1 MQGDFG
7 AYDFSTMTDDELY
20 DLVVQH
26 LGEYPDL
33 DLGWIE
39 VKVRDGRVT
48 LSGRVASDAEGQVA
62 EKAVLDVLGVPGESF
77 ANELMVDELHRAEL
91 PEAVDEA
98 VVAELETAS
107 ELGDPAIEQ
116 HSDTAEHLVEDLVA
130 QTYGTRDPS
139 GAVQD
144 GTSYEPP
151 ERPMADGYESREA
164 H

>member
-7 AYDFSTMTDDELY
+7 AYDFFSMTDDEVY

-48 LSGRVASDAEGQVA
+48 LSGRVASDGEVQVA
-62 EKAVLDVLGVPGESF
+62 EKAVLDVLGFPGERF
-77 ANELMVDELHRAEL
+77 DNELMVDELHRSEL

-98 VVAELETAS
+98 VVAELETAA
-107 ELGDPAIEQ
+107 ELGDPAILHQ
-116 HSDTAEHLVEDLVA
+116 SDTAEHLVEDLVA
-130 QTYGTRDPS
+130 QTYGTRDAS

-144 GTSYEPP
+144 GTAYEPP
-151 ERPMADGYESREA
+151 DRPMPDGYESREA